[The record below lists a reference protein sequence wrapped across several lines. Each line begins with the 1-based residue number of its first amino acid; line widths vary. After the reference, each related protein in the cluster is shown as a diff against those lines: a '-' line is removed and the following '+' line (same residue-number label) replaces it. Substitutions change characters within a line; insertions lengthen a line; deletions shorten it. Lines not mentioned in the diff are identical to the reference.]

1 MTPSR
6 FQNTMIAISLCLMLV
21 FAMKLY
27 AKKPIPALS
36 VITNTT
42 PSLAK
47 IKGDKPIVK
56 YTNEKELP
64 LDIDPDVSSIRLSLL
79 LDTSGSMD
87 GLIEQAKSQLWR
99 IVKELSSSKHDGET
113 PNIILSL
120 YEYGKTTAGA
130 KNLEIRRIAP
140 FTTDMDYIS
149 QELFSLTTNGGN
161 EYCGQVIYNSVSE
174 LAWGDAPNDL
184 RLIYIAGNE
193 PFTQGP
199 MDFKKACGDAVS
211 KDIVVNTIYCGDLNQ
226 GINSSWKKGADLT
239 GGEYMNIDHNQ
250 QTVYVASPY
259 DDQLEV
265 LNRKLN
271 DTYIS
276 YSADGYDKKMNQTR
290 QDGNAKSYSKANA
303 ADRISFKSSKI
314 YKNTEWDLV
323 DGYEAKK
330 EKVFEDKKHLSE
342 EYQNKSDEELEQ
354 IIKVKKAEREQ
365 IKMEIGKLSKD
376 RDAYVIEEK
385 KKLKSDGGLDE
396 SIIKS
401 AKKAA
406 VKKGYKF

>member
-1 MTPSR
+1 
-6 FQNTMIAISLCLMLV
+6 MLV

-27 AKKPIPALS
+27 GKKPISIKS
-36 VITNTT
+36 VT
-42 PSLAK
+42 PPQAIHVAK
-47 IKGDKPIVK
+47 NKPFTR
-56 YTNEKELP
+56 YSEPTDLP
-64 LDIDPDVSSIRLSLL
+64 LEIDPDVSSIRLSLL

-161 EYCGQVIYNSVSE
+161 EYCGQVIYNSVND
-174 LAWGDAPNDL
+174 LDWGTSANDL

-199 MDFKKACGDAVS
+199 MDFTKACGDAVS

-226 GINSSWKKGADLT
+226 GINTSWKKGADLT
-239 GGEYMNIDHNQ
+239 GGAYMNIDHNQ

-265 LNRKLN
+265 LNSKLN

-276 YSADGYDKKMNQTR
+276 YSADGKAKKMNQTR

-303 ADRISFKSSKI
+303 ADRISFKSTKS

-330 EKVFEDKKHLSE
+330 EKVFEDKKYLSK
-342 EYQNKSDEELEQ
+342 EYQNKSDEALED

-365 IKMEIGKLSKD
+365 IKIEIGKLSKD

-385 KKLKSDGGLDE
+385 KKMKNEGGLDE

-406 VKKGYKF
+406 AKKGYKF